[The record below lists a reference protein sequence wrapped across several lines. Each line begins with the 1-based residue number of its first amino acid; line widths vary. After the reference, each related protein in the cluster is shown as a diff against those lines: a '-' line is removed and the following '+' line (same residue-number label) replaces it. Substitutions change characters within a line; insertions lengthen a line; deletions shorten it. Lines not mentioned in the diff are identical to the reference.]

1 MLVLSF
7 LIACRYFSSQAW
19 SGGPYPIAIPQTL
32 RSALQDTSDPQM
44 GGTGAART
52 SNWDNNSKKELR
64 SVFDLVGHLCGRPVP
79 GIPLASTLPTC
90 PVDRVR
96 QIHWM
101 YSTLLTF
108 LRYVHFT
115 MSGWVGGTVYNLLYS
130 SSNSQTPLLLHLTH
144 HACYCCSILCAIKL
158 SA

>member
-1 MLVLSF
+1 MPCRGENKIFCRCLLFPFCNSGNFPLTLVLFNISF
-7 LIACRYFSSQAW
+7 RYFSAQGW
-19 SGGPYPIAIPQTL
+19 SGGPYPITVPQTL
-32 RSALQDTSDPQM
+32 RSALQDTSDPQT

-79 GIPLASTLPTC
+79 GIPLAASLPAC

-101 YSTLLTF
+101 YCTLLTF
-108 LRYVHFT
+108 LRYGRRRYFRIT
-115 MSGWVGGTVYNLLYS
+115 
-130 SSNSQTPLLLHLTH
+130 HL
-144 HACYCCSILCAIKL
+144 I
-158 SA
+158 

>member
-1 MLVLSF
+1 MLQLGCVIFDLNNGFLTFLF
-7 LIACRYFSSQAW
+7 LIITYRYFSSQAW
-19 SGGPYPIAIPQTL
+19 SGGPYPIVIPQTL
-32 RSALQDTSDPQM
+32 RSALQDATDPQM

-79 GIPLASTLPTC
+79 GIPLASSLPTC

-101 YSTLLTF
+101 YATLLTF
-108 LRYVHFT
+108 LRYVHLT
-115 MSGWVGGTVYNLLYS
+115 WVSGWETS
-130 SSNSQTPLLLHLTH
+130 
-144 HACYCCSILCAIKL
+144 
-158 SA
+158 

>member
-1 MLVLSF
+1 MSLTEQYTTFNLNYV
-7 LIACRYFSSQAW
+7 CCYRYFSSQAW
-19 SGGPYPIAIPQTL
+19 SGGPYPIAIPQSL
-32 RSALQDTSDPQM
+32 RSALQDTSDPQT

-52 SNWDNNSKKELR
+52 SNWDNNSKKEAR

-101 YSTLLTF
+101 YCTLLTF
-108 LRYVHFT
+108 LRYEWTIVPF
-115 MSGWVGGTVYNLLYS
+115 
-130 SSNSQTPLLLHLTH
+130 
-144 HACYCCSILCAIKL
+144 IKFEL
-158 SA
+158 FFLEWFFIS

>member
-1 MLVLSF
+1 MLCRGENYERVYKWSIISKVYATVEILSYLFNALPF
-7 LIACRYFSSQAW
+7 LITCRYFSAQAW
-19 SGGPYPIAIPQTL
+19 SGGPYPMTIPQTL
-32 RSALQDTSDPQM
+32 RSALQDTSDPQA

-52 SNWDNNSKKELR
+52 SNWDNNSKKEVR

-108 LRYVHFT
+108 LR
-115 MSGWVGGTVYNLLYS
+115 
-130 SSNSQTPLLLHLTH
+130 
-144 HACYCCSILCAIKL
+144 
-158 SA
+158 

>member
-1 MLVLSF
+1 MSLLVTR
-7 LIACRYFSSQAW
+7 RYFSSQAW

-32 RSALQDTSDPQM
+32 RSALQDTSDPQV

-52 SNWDNNSKKELR
+52 SNWDNNSKKEVR
-64 SVFDLVGHLCGRPVP
+64 SVFDLVSHLCGRSVP
-79 GIPLASTLPTC
+79 GIPLASSLPTC

-108 LRYVHFT
+108 LRYVHLP
-115 MSGWVGGTVYNLLYS
+115 WVGKQFTILLAHQEIVKLLPS
-130 SSNSQTPLLLHLTH
+130 FHTMKINTITPVAVALFSLP
-144 HACYCCSILCAIKL
+144 
-158 SA
+158 

>member
-1 MLVLSF
+1 MRTKGLKLIYSSTVRILSWCILVLISF
-7 LIACRYFSSQAW
+7 LITCRYFSSQAW

-52 SNWDNNSKKELR
+52 SNWDNNSKKEVR

-90 PVDRVR
+90 PVNRVR

-108 LRYVHFT
+108 LRYGQLNHVYKITGAFT
-115 MSGWVGGTVYNLLYS
+115 TGGGGQV
-130 SSNSQTPLLLHLTH
+130 
-144 HACYCCSILCAIKL
+144 K
-158 SA
+158 

>member
-1 MLVLSF
+1 
-7 LIACRYFSSQAW
+7 
-19 SGGPYPIAIPQTL
+19 
-32 RSALQDTSDPQM
+32 M

-52 SNWDNNSKKELR
+52 SNWDNNSKKESR

-115 MSGWVGGTVYNLLYS
+115 MGGWGNSLQSSLFIKQQPNSVTPSFNTSRLSLFSYIVCHQTICLNSVRTV
-130 SSNSQTPLLLHLTH
+130 
-144 HACYCCSILCAIKL
+144 CA
-158 SA
+158 

>member
-1 MLVLSF
+1 MTFLF
-7 LIACRYFSSQAW
+7 LIITYRYFSSQAW
-19 SGGPYPIAIPQTL
+19 SGGPYPIVIPQTL
-32 RSALQDTSDPQM
+32 RSALQDASDPQV

-79 GIPLASTLPTC
+79 GIPLASSLPTC

-96 QIHWM
+96 QLHWM

-108 LRYVHFT
+108 LRYVHIT
-115 MSGWVGGTVYNLLYS
+115 WVSGWETSYL
-130 SSNSQTPLLLHLTH
+130 NSLQFSYFTNQ
-144 HACYCCSILCAIKL
+144 
-158 SA
+158 